1 MIRVDKTDF
10 EIDGNAKLVISELS
24 LVMLKIVEETAK
36 ELTKKDDKR
45 EELKNKMIETIDII
59 VNNLK
64 TYIETEM

>member
-36 ELTKKDDKR
+36 ELTKKDDKK